1 MPKQKEQRQDSTA
14 APLKVLVVEDER
26 DIREIVTRLVSGMGY
41 AVAVAMDGVEAMQ
54 RLREQCPDIVL
65 LDIMMPQMDGF
76 EFCRQVQAD
85 ETFRDLHIIIT
96 SAKDALQDK
105 VKGLELGAADYL
117 TKPFSLT
124 ELKARIQVGE
134 RLVRYR
140 KTLQDQQVRLEHL
153 AREDEL
159 TGLYNRRYFE
169 ERATAEWLRAN
180 RYGRPLAMLLGD
192 LDYFK
197 RVNDGYGHG
206 TGDVVLRRVA
216 QLQLQHCRNS
226 DTVARYGGEEFVIL
240 LSETKLEE
248 AQLVA
253 ERLCEEVRNL
263 KFTHSS
269 GTFGVTISYGVATFQ
284 NGDENPHTLVELIEQ
299 ADKALYE
306 AKRKGRNRAECYH
319 ASKLPVSPTVAARK

>member
-1 MPKQKEQRQDSTA
+1 MVIQKEPSQDSTEA
-14 APLKVLVVEDER
+14 ALKVLVVEDER

-41 AVAVAMDGVEAMQ
+41 EVAVAMDGIGAMQ
-54 RLREQCPDIVL
+54 CLQEQRPDIVL
-65 LDIMMPQMDGF
+65 LDIMMPEMDGF

-85 ETFRDLHIIIT
+85 VSFHDLHIIIT
-96 SAKDALQDK
+96 SAKDAPQDK

-140 KTLQDQQVRLEHL
+140 KMLQEQQARLEHL

-159 TGLYNRRYFE
+159 TGLCNRRYFE
-169 ERATAEWLRAN
+169 ECAAEEWLRAN
-180 RYGRPLAMLLGD
+180 RYDRPLAIVLGD
-192 LDYFK
+192 VDNFK
-197 RVNDGYGHG
+197 RVNDRYGHG
-206 TGDVVLRRVA
+206 TGDVVLKQVA

-226 DTVARYGGEEFVIL
+226 DTVARYGGEEFGIL

-248 AQLVA
+248 AQHVA
-253 ERLCEEVRNL
+253 ERLREEVGNL

-269 GTFGVTISYGVATFQ
+269 GTFGVTISYGVAAFQ
-284 NGDENPHTLVELIEQ
+284 DGEPRALAELIEQ
-299 ADKALYE
+299 ADKGLYE
-306 AKRKGRNRAECYH
+306 AKRKGRNRVESYPV
-319 ASKLPVSPTVAARK
+319 SKLPIAPTSEVGRK